1 MLLHKKYTQKSGDN
15 ISSSPIIAKATEV
28 NEDGKEISEEKLL
41 KIDIPLSD
49 DVKTL
54 NKSIKRGEP
63 NMDEVDV
70 QRLIRESLEEKDLIE
85 NIEEINKKIDKLAE
99 ENSTNRD
106 IMSKLSERLAGV
118 QKYTDVL
125 EKKTTTTCE
134 GIDCLKKEIEEL
146 RKISDSINENTAKPV
161 GICSGEKG
169 CNAEIPYGSSYC
181 PNCGKAVKSWPG
193 MPEWKH
199 YKERT
204 K

>member
-1 MLLHKKYTQKSGDN
+1 MLLYKKNIQKSSDS
-15 ISSSPIIAKATEV
+15 ISSSPIIAKATEI

-63 NMDEVDV
+63 NMDEIDV
-70 QRLIRESLEEKDLIE
+70 RRVINESLEEKELIK
-85 NIEEINKKIDKLAE
+85 NIGEINKKIDKLVE

-106 IMSKLSERLAGV
+106 IISRLSERLANV
-118 QKYTDVL
+118 QKNTDVL
-125 EKKTTTTCE
+125 EKKTSTTCE
-134 GIDCLKKEIEEL
+134 GVECLKKEIEEI
-146 RKISDSINENTAKPV
+146 RKISNDIYENSAKPV

-181 PNCGKAVKSWPG
+181 PNCGKSVKSWPG